1 VRKVNF
7 RNNWKNLYA
16 TDKIKVI
23 FLKIETKICNLLTNS
38 DFTFVKT
45 VKMQSKSEEA
55 GKDVERVQH
64 KKVL

>member
-1 VRKVNF
+1 
-7 RNNWKNLYA
+7 LYA
-16 TDKIKVI
+16 TDKIKVT

-38 DFTFVKT
+38 DFTFVKI

-64 KKVL
+64 KKRFFKNILKPCLQK